1 MSKDTGQSGAFGL
14 EGHGF
19 RNLKAVNW
27 NLSAPAL
34 YERAVAAGEGHVAK
48 NGPLV
53 VLTGQH
59 TGRSANDKFV
69 VRDAASEDHV
79 WWDNNKSMT
88 PAQFDALHA
97 DMMKFAEGRELFA
110 KDLFGGADLSHR
122 LPVRIVT
129 EYAWHSLFVHQLLI
143 RPTAED
149 LKGFTPA
156 FTIIDLPSFEADPAK
171 HGSASKTI
179 IAVNFTKKMVL
190 IGGTSYAG
198 EMKKSVFTILNYLL
212 PPKRVMGMH
221 CSANVGKDGKAA
233 IFFGLSGTG
242 KTTLSA
248 DASRTLVGDDEH
260 GWGEHGV
267 FNFEG
272 GCYAKVIRL
281 SRESEPEIYA
291 TTERFGTVLENVV
304 MDPDTRELDLD
315 DAKYAENT
323 RAAYPIDYIPNA
335 SDTGRAGHPKN
346 VIMLTADA
354 FGVLP
359 PIAKLTPS
367 QAMYHFLSGFTAK
380 VAGTEKGLGKEPQ
393 PTFSTCFG
401 APFMPRHPSEYGNLL
416 RDLIAEHQADCWLVN
431 TGWTGGAFGVGSRMP
446 IKATRALLAAA
457 LDGSLANAEMRVDPH
472 FRFRVPVS
480 MPGVDSKI
488 LNPRDTWADKAAYD
502 VQAKKLVSMFRDN
515 FKKFEDHV
523 GQDVLQAAPQL
534 AEAAE

>member
-1 MSKDTGQSGAFGL
+1 MTDTAFGL
-14 EGHGF
+14 GRHGF

-34 YERAVAAGEGHVAK
+34 YEEAVRRGEGHVAA

-53 VLTGQH
+53 VRTGIH

-69 VRDAASEDHV
+69 VRDAETENQV

-88 PAQFDALHA
+88 PAQFDALYV
-97 DMMKFAEGRELFA
+97 DMMAHAEGRELFA
-110 KDLFGGADLSHR
+110 KDLFGGADLTHR
-122 LPVRIVT
+122 ISVRIVT
-129 EYAWHSLFVHQLLI
+129 EYAWHSLFVNQLLI
-143 RPTAED
+143 RPTAEE
-149 LKGFTPA
+149 LKSFAPE
-156 FTIIDLPSFEADPAK
+156 FTIIDLPSFAADPAR
-171 HGSASKTI
+171 HGSVSQTV
-179 IAVNFTKKMVL
+179 IAVNFARKMIL

-212 PPKRVMGMH
+212 PSKRVMSMH
-221 CSANVGKDGKAA
+221 CSANVGADGKSA

-260 GWGEHGV
+260 GWSENGI
-267 FNFEG
+267 FNIEG

-281 SRESEPEIYA
+281 SREAEPEIFS

-304 MDPDTRELDLD
+304 MDDATRQLDLD

-335 SDTGRAGHPKN
+335 SLTGRAGHPKN

-416 RDLIAEHQADCWLVN
+416 RALIAEHQADCWLVN
-431 TGWTGGAFGVGSRMP
+431 TGWTGGAFGTGSRMP
-446 IKATRALLAAA
+446 IKATRALLNAA
-457 LDGSLANAEMRVDPH
+457 LDGSLANVEMRIDPH
-472 FRFRVPVS
+472 FKFRVPVAV
-480 MPGVDSKI
+480 PGVDAKI

-502 VQAKKLVSMFRDN
+502 AQARKLVAMFREN
-515 FKKFEDHV
+515 FKKFEAHV
-523 GQDVLQAAPQL
+523 GQDVLQAAPEL

>member
-1 MSKDTGQSGAFGL
+1 MSAFGL
-14 EGHGF
+14 EALGF

-34 YERAVAAGEGHVAK
+34 YEESVRRGEGHVAK

-59 TGRSANDKFV
+59 TGRSASDKFV
-69 VRDAASEDHV
+69 VKDAQTEPHI
-79 WWDNNKSMT
+79 WWDNNKAMT
-88 PAQFDALHA
+88 PAHCDALFA
-97 DMMKFAEGRELFA
+97 DMMAHAEGRELFA
-110 KDLFGGADLSHR
+110 KDLFGGADLTHR
-122 LPVRIVT
+122 IKVRVVT
-129 EYAWHSLFVHQLLI
+129 EFAWHSLFVHQLLI
-143 RPTAED
+143 RPAAEE
-149 LKGFTPA
+149 LKGFDPE
-156 FTIIDLPSFEADPAK
+156 FTIIDLPSFNADPAR
-171 HGSASKTI
+171 HGCATQTV
-179 IAVNFTKKMVL
+179 IAVNFAKKIIL

-198 EMKKSVFTILNYLL
+198 EMKKSVFTIMNYLL
-212 PPKRVMGMH
+212 PAKRVMSMH
-221 CSANVGKDGKAA
+221 CSANVGKDGKSA

-260 GWGEHGV
+260 GWSEHGV
-267 FNFEG
+267 FNTEG

-281 SRESEPEIYA
+281 SREAEPEIFA

-304 MDPDTRELDLD
+304 MDSKTRELDLD
-315 DAKYAENT
+315 SDKYGANT
-323 RAAYPIDYIPNA
+323 RAAYPIDFIPNA
-335 SDTGRAGHPKN
+335 SETGRAGSPAN

-359 PIAKLTPS
+359 PISRLTPS

-416 RDLIAEHQADCWLVN
+416 RALIAEHQADCWLVN
-431 TGWTGGAFGVGSRMP
+431 TGWTGGAYGTGHRMP
-446 IKATRALLAAA
+446 IKATRALLNAA
-457 LDGSLANAEMRVDPH
+457 LDGSLAEVEMRIDPH
-472 FRFRVPVS
+472 FKFRVPVAVR
-480 MPGVDSKI
+480 GVDPAI
-488 LNPRDTWADKAAYD
+488 LSPRDTWTDKAAYD
-502 VQAKKLVSMFRDN
+502 TQARKLVAMFREN
-515 FKKFEDHV
+515 FKKFEAHV
-523 GQDVLQAAPQL
+523 GQDVLQAAPEL

>member
-1 MSKDTGQSGAFGL
+1 MSSAHGL
-14 EGHGF
+14 EQQGF
-19 RNLKAVNW
+19 RNLKAVRW
-27 NLSAPAL
+27 NLTPAEL
-34 YERAVAAGEGHVAK
+34 TEIALVRGEGRLAK
-48 NGPLV
+48 DGPLV
-53 VLTGQH
+53 VLTGEH
-59 TGRSANDKFV
+59 TGRSASDKFV
-69 VRDAASEDHV
+69 VRDAASEPDI
-79 WWDNNKSMT
+79 WWDNNKAMT
-88 PAQFDALHA
+88 PAHFDALHA
-97 DMMKFAEGRELFA
+97 DMMAFAEGKELFA
-110 KDLFGGADLSHR
+110 KDLFGGADLQYR

-143 RPTAED
+143 RPSAEQ
-149 LKGFTPA
+149 LKGFAPD
-156 FTIIDLPSFEADPAK
+156 FTIIDLPSFEANPAR
-171 HGSASKTI
+171 HGCATKTV
-179 IAVNFTKKMVL
+179 IAVNFTRKMVL

-212 PPKRVMGMH
+212 PPKRVMPMH
-221 CSANVGKDGKAA
+221 CSANVGKDGKSA

-260 GWGEHGV
+260 GWSEHGV

-272 GCYAKVIRL
+272 GCYAKVIKL
-281 SRESEPEIYA
+281 SREAEPEIFA

-304 MDPDTRELDLD
+304 MDDHTRVLDLD
-315 DAKYAENT
+315 SAKYAENT
-323 RAAYPIDYIPNA
+323 RAAYPIDFIPNA
-335 SDTGRAGHPKN
+335 SETGRAGHPKN

-416 RDLIAEHQADCWLVN
+416 RDLIGLHQADCWLVN
-431 TGWTGGAFGVGSRMP
+431 TGWTGGAFGTGSRMP
-446 IKATRALLAAA
+446 IKATRALLNAA
-457 LDGSLANAEMRVDPH
+457 LDGSLAHAEMRVDPN
-472 FRFRVPVS
+472 FRFRVPVAVH
-480 MPGVDSKI
+480 GVDSKI

-502 VQAKKLVSMFRDN
+502 AQATKLVSMFRDN
-515 FKKFEDHV
+515 FKKFEAHV
-523 GQDVLQAAPQL
+523 GQDVLEAAPALAQAA
-534 AEAAE
+534 E

>member
-1 MSKDTGQSGAFGL
+1 MSKDGPTAYGL
-14 EGHGF
+14 EQQGF
-19 RNLKAVNW
+19 RNLKAVHW
-27 NLSAPAL
+27 NLTAPRL
-34 YERAVAAGEGHVAK
+34 YEIAVSRGEGLVAK

-59 TGRSANDKFV
+59 TGRSASDKFV
-69 VRDAASEDHV
+69 VRDAASENQV
-79 WWDNNKSMT
+79 WWENNKAMA
-88 PAQFDALHA
+88 PAHFDALYNA
-97 DMMKFAEGRELFA
+97 MMSYAQGRELFA

-143 RPTAED
+143 RPTVSQLE
-149 LKGFTPA
+149 GFKPE
-156 FTIIDLPSFEADPAK
+156 FTIIDLPGFEADPK
-171 HGSASKTI
+171 LHGCASSTV
-179 IAVNFTKKMVL
+179 IAVNFTKKLIL

-198 EMKKSVFTILNYLL
+198 EMKKSVFTIMNYLL
-212 PPKRVMGMH
+212 PAKRVMSMH
-221 CSANVGKDGKAA
+221 CSANVGKDGKSA

-248 DASRTLVGDDEH
+248 DATRTLIGDDEH
-260 GWGEHGV
+260 GWSEHGV
-267 FNFEG
+267 FNIEG
-272 GCYAKVIRL
+272 GCYAKVIKL
-281 SRESEPEIYA
+281 SREAEPEIYS

-304 MDPDTRELDLD
+304 MDPETRELDLD
-315 DAKYAENT
+315 DARHAENT
-323 RAAYPIDYIPNA
+323 RAAYPIDFIPNA
-335 SDTGRAGHPKN
+335 SETGRAGHPKN

-359 PIAKLTPS
+359 PISKLTPS

-416 RDLIAEHQADCWLVN
+416 RDLIGEHQADCWLVN
-431 TGWTGGAFGVGSRMP
+431 TGWTGGAFGTGSRMP
-446 IKATRALLAAA
+446 IRATRALLAAA
-457 LDGSLANAEMRVDPH
+457 LDGSLASAEMRIDPH
-472 FRFRVPVS
+472 FKFRVPVAVS
-480 MPGVDSKI
+480 GVDTKI

-502 VQAKKLVSMFRDN
+502 AQAKKLVAMFREN
-515 FKKFEDHV
+515 FKKFEAHV
-523 GQDVLQAAPQL
+523 GADVLQAAPQL